1 MVFRQCMHVL
11 YIYIYIYIICVIASK
26 WMGEEKKK
34 LKRKK
39 ETDLTA
45 KVVVGRL
52 ERSN

>member
-11 YIYIYIYIICVIASK
+11 YIYVSLQVNGK
-26 WMGEEKKK
+26 GEERKKK